1 MSEFYEYRVPE
12 LLLKTILEIQKVE
25 GKEYDP
31 RAVIE
36 PSISRNLTEYLHQFL
51 LTPQQQKYQ
60 KAIDYLTQY
69 ILEGWKAQMMERV
82 KKLKEKE

>member
-1 MSEFYEYRVPE
+1 MGVFYEFRVPE
-12 LLLKTILEIQKVE
+12 LLIKTIKEIQKVE
-25 GKEYDP
+25 GTDYDP

-36 PSISRNLTEYLHQFL
+36 PAISRNLTEYLHQFL
-51 LTPQQQKYQ
+51 LTPKQLKYQ

>member
-1 MSEFYEYRVPE
+1 MGVFYEFRVPE

-25 GKEYDP
+25 GTEYDP

-36 PSISRNLTEYLHQFL
+36 PAISRNLTEYLDQFL

>member
-1 MSEFYEYRVPE
+1 MGVYYEFRVPD

-25 GKEYDP
+25 GTEYDP

-36 PSISRNLTEYLHQFL
+36 PAISRNLTEYLHQFL